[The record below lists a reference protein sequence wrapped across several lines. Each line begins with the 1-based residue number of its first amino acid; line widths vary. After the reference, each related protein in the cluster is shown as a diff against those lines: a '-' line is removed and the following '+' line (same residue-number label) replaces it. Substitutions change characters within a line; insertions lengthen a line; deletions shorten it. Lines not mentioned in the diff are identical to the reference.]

1 VRNSE
6 GANWGQRAKRGI
18 AATAALTTAP
28 MPSAPGKTSWAMN
41 SAVFNG
47 EVGLGFSMAH
57 RLNTSV
63 PLYISGGYS
72 NGGGREHIMRAGLGG
87 EF

>member
-1 VRNSE
+1 
-6 GANWGQRAKRGI
+6 
-18 AATAALTTAP
+18 